1 MSAVTGHRVEVQY
14 RDVFGR
20 PLCYPMNPT
29 AARFCTLTG
38 NLTLSTTDLQ
48 VIEALGFTV
57 VPVMYAPGGFVPAPG
72 GASCG

>member
-1 MSAVTGHRVEVQY
+1 MDLGCFDREVKVQY

-29 AARFCTLTG
+29 ATRFCTLTG
-38 NLTLSTTDLQ
+38 NLTLSTSDLR

-57 VPVMYAPGGFVPAPG
+57 TPVMYAPEAT
-72 GASCG
+72 SC